1 METGIERIQE
11 GESGVRKGNLTE
23 ERIEAISDY
32 WGCPETE
39 RKERWGEP
47 QDIARLLGISP
58 ATVRKAKVDKRVKAQ
73 IKDAMENK
81 LLYDVIEARAIAL
94 KILHSEKER
103 GDTKIKAWRTL
114 EQMHGTLTSNA
125 PQVNITNDF
134 STYENLTDEQVSEMY
149 DNYARKRGYL
159 RNGES
164 PTS

>member
-1 METGIERIQE
+1 MKLQE
-11 GESGVRKGNLTE
+11 GETGKLQGKMTE
-23 ERIEAISDY
+23 DRLEALSEY

-58 ATVRKAKVDKRVKAQ
+58 ATARKAKVDKRVKAQ

-125 PQVNITNDF
+125 PQINITNDF
-134 STYENLTDEQVSEMY
+134 STYQDLSDQEIQDMG
-149 DNYARKRGYL
+149 RKVF
-159 RNGES
+159 GE
-164 PTS
+164 